1 MTGTQSFRINNRM
14 ERPSRLHS
22 VLAASFVALCG
33 LTACSGENGT
43 VARSALPQT
52 PELSGLAPRSMAKC
66 NYSTIQR
73 LLNGGGTV
81 RLPTGI
87 CAIDKTLVVS
97 KPNTYI
103 VGAGGSFQGDGSF
116 KPASALKWNGA
127 AGGTILQF
135 GSGRAYISGGG
146 MTGVA
151 LISNH
156 GLAAGGLDVVDVRNA
171 TFAGITGDSFTKA
184 AIAFDGSRHNLMKNF
199 SLYNGSPCNRGA
211 GLVLADAQH
220 DVFDDSYIHVCDG
233 TGIEFLKTSDETVND
248 THEQAPAPGLGVLF
262 GCGSNH
268 DVMNWL
274 SPLYSSPGARNSVRV
289 YGARECGGAPGSTY
303 SSIDLYDVNDNA
315 SAPPVVAPGTHF
327 TCTTDGGVPCATS
340 TPLPKR

>member
-1 MTGTQSFRINNRM
+1 MIGTQSFRTNDRM
-14 ERPSRLHS
+14 DRLPRLHS
-22 VLAASFVALCG
+22 VLAASLAAFSG
-33 LTACSGENGT
+33 LAACSGGDGLA
-43 VARSALPQT
+43 ARSSLPQA
-52 PELSGLAPRSMAKC
+52 PALQSLASRSAKDC
-66 NYSTIQR
+66 NYATIQS

-87 CAIDKTLVVS
+87 CAVDKTLVVRM
-97 KPNTYI
+97 PNTFI

-116 KPASALKWNGA
+116 KPASALKWNGVP
-127 AGGTILQF
+127 GGTILQF

-146 MTGVA
+146 VTGVA
-151 LISNH
+151 LISNR
-156 GLAAGGLDVVDVRNA
+156 GLAAGGLDVVHVRSA
-171 TFAGITGDSFTKA
+171 TFAGITGDSFTRA

-199 SLYNGSPCNRGA
+199 SVYNGSPCNRGA

-274 SPLYSSPGARNSVRV
+274 SPLYSSPDARNSVRV